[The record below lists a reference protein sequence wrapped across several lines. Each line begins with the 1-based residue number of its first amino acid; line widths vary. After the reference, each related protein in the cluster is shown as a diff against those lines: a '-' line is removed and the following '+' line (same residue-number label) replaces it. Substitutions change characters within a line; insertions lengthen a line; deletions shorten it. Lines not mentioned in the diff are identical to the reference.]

1 MGARVGA
8 SFYSALPLAIVAMV
22 RIMSGNIVIFG
33 PSGLVGGTALRH
45 FDALPD
51 WNVTALSR
59 RPPPFEHGAR
69 FIPLDLMDRDA
80 CESVLGELSDTTH
93 IIYTALY
100 EEEDVIRGWRV
111 KAQMQTNAAML
122 KNALQPIDAAA
133 RNLAHN
139 SLFQGTKAYGAH
151 LRPPPVPARER
162 WERNDHENF
171 YWYQEDFV
179 KQQQSLREGGKDWHW
194 TILRPQTIF
203 GFALDAPLNIL
214 LAMAVY
220 AVIRRAEGLPLCHP
234 GGGPWVTEAIDTR
247 LIARCLDW
255 ATGAE
260 NARDDIF
267 NITNGDSI
275 TFPDL
280 WPTVARHFG
289 MAMAEPEPM
298 RLQDVMPAKAH
309 IWERIAKEHNLRD
322 IAYEKLVGQSWQFAD
337 FNFAAG
343 KNPAP
348 VVVSTIKLR
357 QAGFQDCIDTED
369 MLIEL
374 LEQYQDEGI
383 LPR

>member
-1 MGARVGA
+1 
-8 SFYSALPLAIVAMV
+8 
-22 RIMSGNIVIFG
+22 MSGNIVIFG
-33 PSGLVGGTALRH
+33 PSGLVGGAALRH
-45 FDALPD
+45 FDAQPD

-59 RPPPFEHGAR
+59 RPPAFEHGGR
-69 FIPLDLMDRDA
+69 YIPLDLMDRA
-80 CESVLGELSDTTH
+80 GCERILGELTDTTH
-93 IIYTALY
+93 VIYTALY
-100 EEEDVIRGWRV
+100 EEEDVIRGWRA
-111 KAQMQTNAAML
+111 KAQMETNTTML
-122 KNALQPIDAAA
+122 KNALEPLDRVAKDLSQI
-133 RNLAHN
+133 

-162 WERNDHENF
+162 WARNDHENF

-179 KQQQSLREGGKDWHW
+179 RELQKGKVKGNGWNW
-194 TILRPQTIF
+194 MILRPQTIF

-234 GGGPWVTEAIDTR
+234 GGGPYVTEAIDTR
-247 LIARCLDW
+247 LIANCLDW
-255 ATGAE
+255 ATDADG
-260 NARDDIF
+260 ARDEIF

-275 TFPDL
+275 TFPSL
-280 WPTVARHFG
+280 WPTLAKHFG
-289 MAMAEPEPM
+289 MVMGEPEPQ
-298 RLQDVMPAKAH
+298 RLQDVMPTKAH
-309 IWERIAKEHNLRD
+309 IWEGVAKEHNLRD
-322 IAYEKLVGQSWQFAD
+322 IPFDKLVGQSWQFAD

-357 QAGFQDCIDTED
+357 QHGFQDCIDTED

>member
-1 MGARVGA
+1 
-8 SFYSALPLAIVAMV
+8 MV
-22 RIMSGNIVIFG
+22 QNMSGNIVIFG
-33 PSGLVGGTALRH
+33 PSGLVGGAALRH
-45 FDALPD
+45 FDASPD

-69 FIPLDLMDRDA
+69 FILLDLMDRAA
-80 CESVLGELSDTTH
+80 CEKALGGLSDTTH

-100 EEEDVIRGWRV
+100 EEEDVIRGWRAR
-111 KAQMQTNAAML
+111 AQMDINATML
-122 KNALQPIDAAA
+122 KNALQPIDAVAG
-133 RNLAHN
+133 NLVHI

-151 LRPPPVPARER
+151 LKPPPVPARER
-162 WERNDHENF
+162 WARNDHENF

-179 KQQQSLREGGKDWHW
+179 KAQQQGRNWGW

-220 AVIRRAEGLPLCHP
+220 AVVRRAEGLPLCHP

-247 LIARCLDW
+247 LIARCLGW
-255 ATGAE
+255 ATGAAT
-260 NARDDIF
+260 ARDEIF
-267 NITNGDSI
+267 NITNGDNI
-275 TFPDL
+275 TFAGL
-280 WPTVARHFG
+280 WPILARHFG
-289 MAMAEPEPM
+289 MAMGEPEPM
-298 RLQDVMPAKAH
+298 RLREVMPGKAH
-309 IWERIAKEHNLRD
+309 IWERIAKEHGLRD
-322 IAYEKLVGQSWQFAD
+322 IPYEKLVGPSWQFAD

-369 MLIEL
+369 MLVEL
-374 LEQYQDEGI
+374 LTQYQDEGI

>member
-1 MGARVGA
+1 
-8 SFYSALPLAIVAMV
+8 
-22 RIMSGNIVIFG
+22 MSGHMVIFG
-33 PSGLVGGTALRH
+33 PSGLVGGAALRH

-51 WNVTALSR
+51 WKVTALSR

-69 FIPLDLMDRDA
+69 FIPLDLMDREA

-100 EEEDVIRGWRV
+100 EEEDVIRGWRA
-111 KAQMQTNAAML
+111 KAQMETNATML

-133 RNLAHN
+133 RDLAHI

-162 WERNDHENF
+162 WARNDHENF

-179 KQQQSLREGGKDWHW
+179 KEQQQGKDWHW
-194 TILRPQTIF
+194 TILRPQTVF

-214 LAMAVY
+214 LAMGVF

-234 GGGPWVTEAIDTR
+234 GGGPFVNEAIDTR
-247 LIARCLDW
+247 LIARCLEW
-255 ATGAE
+255 ATEAE
-260 NARDDIF
+260 NARDEIF
-267 NITNGDSI
+267 NINNGDSI

-280 WPTVARHFG
+280 WPAVARHFG
-289 MAMAEPEPM
+289 MVMGEPEPM
-298 RLQDVMPAKAH
+298 RLQDVMPTKAH

-322 IAYEKLVGQSWQFAD
+322 IPCEKLVGQSWQFAD

-357 QAGFQDCIDTED
+357 QAGFQDCIDTEV